1 MEKQNNQ
8 ELEIEIENALKE
20 ATDKINAYYKKMK
33 KLKETRKLILRRPN
47 SKSNSPYV
55 KTPNS
60 DQVTNTPEAI
70 SPAPFSPDSSD
81 PEKTKRNSNRIG
93 RHSKRAHRLTVDL
106 LRSAIGEEDKKN

>member
-70 SPAPFSPDSSD
+70 SPASFSPEGISPAPFSPDSSD

-106 LRSAIGEEDKKN
+106 